1 MDKDI
6 KYKDAKDKAIR
17 VIKSCKT
24 HEHYSTALTYISLY
38 LILFDDNEGY
48 EELIKE
54 FQTQRLSFIGYGK

>member
-1 MDKDI
+1 MGESI
-6 KYKDAKDKAIR
+6 KYINAKDKAIR
-17 VIKSCKT
+17 VIKSCET
-24 HEHYSTALTYISLY
+24 YEHYNAALTYISLY